1 MTSLTLLNH
10 CLLSVLLNR
19 ILILLEEDNKPN
31 LSIKY
36 QQIIAIKKIKMTSK
50 FCNGIIRSFYISSQK
65 AGVDIIFVMVN
76 LLYQYELILI

>member
-10 CLLSVLLNR
+10 CLLVVLFNR

-36 QQIIAIKKIKMTSK
+36 QQIIAIKKIKMTS
-50 FCNGIIRSFYISSQK
+50 S
-65 AGVDIIFVMVN
+65 FVM
-76 LLYQYELILI
+76 E